1 MRGMAETG
9 TFRGEQPGSTNKS
22 RATGSWVGTQPHRAL
37 GALGLLASLLAFQSL
52 ALGQTQVAPKATAR
66 DHKQTT
72 APAPVAE
79 PRALNPSGAPT
90 TSANATSVGAT
101 PGATSASANSVNATP
116 NVATPVNATSVGANQ
131 PTTSTQAAT
140 GKVVPAS
147 GASAPALSNGSSL
160 STATHSNALT
170 RRAVVERALAA
181 GPSLR
186 SRDAERA
193 AAEARV
199 DQAIAAF
206 LPRIKLSAT
215 YRRVSPTEVT
225 LGDAAIVGARNGGAL
240 FVGPSPAAGIP
251 NLIVDSQGQPIGAQK
266 FTIKSIENQYEL
278 KAELG
283 IPLSDLL
290 LRMRRTVGA
299 AKSATEASRLMVDA
313 ERQKIALDAS
323 LAYFN
328 FLRADESVRVSQQS
342 LERSR
347 ALLEDAKATTR
358 AGLTTSLDVSRVD
371 ALVASTE
378 VTVAE
383 AERMRALTRRQLQ
396 ILLDDDHLDPQAGEI
411 VASNAPVGPVLSL
424 DEATRRAVS
433 NRAELRAMREAVAA
447 VDQRR
452 ASYQVAR
459 YPRLDGFGQ
468 ALSGQP
474 NSAIFPPQHQ
484 WRTTWAVGVTLSYS
498 PNETVSNGAIVA
510 ESEADYE
517 RLSADLETADRNI
530 RLQTAAAVLDITK
543 AQTQIDAA
551 TRAKRAATEAYDA
564 AQRLYRAGEATTT
577 DVLDAETRLLGAAL
591 QLTNAQID
599 LASAQVRLEHATGK
613 SLTP

>member
-9 TFRGEQPGSTNKS
+9 TFRGQNPGSTNKS

-37 GALGLLASLLAFQSL
+37 GALGSLASLLAFQSL
-52 ALGQTQVAPKATAR
+52 ALGQTQVAPNATAR
-66 DHKQTT
+66 DHQETT
-72 APAPVAE
+72 APARVAE
-79 PRALNPSGAPT
+79 PRASNPSGAPT

-116 NVATPVNATSVGANQ
+116 NVATSVNATAVGATSSATAVGATKPTTLGGANQ

-147 GASAPALSNGSSL
+147 SASAPALSNGSSL
-160 STATHSNALT
+160 SAATHSNALT

-283 IPLSDLL
+283 IPLSDLA

-342 LERSR
+342 LARSR

-396 ILLDDDHLDPQAGEI
+396 ILLNDDHLDPQAGEI
-411 VASNAPVGPVLSL
+411 VETNVPVGPVLSL

-447 VDQRR
+447 VD
-452 ASYQVAR
+452 
-459 YPRLDGFGQ
+459 
-468 ALSGQP
+468 
-474 NSAIFPPQHQ
+474 
-484 WRTTWAVGVTLSYS
+484 
-498 PNETVSNGAIVA
+498 
-510 ESEADYE
+510 
-517 RLSADLETADRNI
+517 
-530 RLQTAAAVLDITK
+530 
-543 AQTQIDAA
+543 
-551 TRAKRAATEAYDA
+551 
-564 AQRLYRAGEATTT
+564 
-577 DVLDAETRLLGAAL
+577 
-591 QLTNAQID
+591 
-599 LASAQVRLEHATGK
+599 
-613 SLTP
+613 

>member
-9 TFRGEQPGSTNKS
+9 TFRGQNPGSTNKS

-37 GALGLLASLLAFQSL
+37 GALGSLASLLALQSL
-52 ALGQTQVAPKATAR
+52 ALGQTQVAPNATAR
-66 DHKQTT
+66 DHQETT
-72 APAPVAE
+72 APARVAE
-79 PRALNPSGAPT
+79 PRASNPSGAPT

-101 PGATSASANSVNATP
+101 PGATSASANSVNATA
-116 NVATPVNATSVGANQ
+116 NGATSSATAVGATKPTTLGGANQ

-147 GASAPALSNGSSL
+147 SASAPALSNGSSL
-160 STATHSNALT
+160 SAATHSNALT

-283 IPLSDLL
+283 IPLSDLA

-342 LERSR
+342 LARSR

-396 ILLDDDHLDPQAGEI
+396 ILLNDDHLDPQAGEI
-411 VASNAPVGPVLSL
+411 VETNVPVGPVLSL

-447 VDQRR
+447 VD
-452 ASYQVAR
+452 
-459 YPRLDGFGQ
+459 
-468 ALSGQP
+468 
-474 NSAIFPPQHQ
+474 
-484 WRTTWAVGVTLSYS
+484 
-498 PNETVSNGAIVA
+498 
-510 ESEADYE
+510 
-517 RLSADLETADRNI
+517 
-530 RLQTAAAVLDITK
+530 
-543 AQTQIDAA
+543 
-551 TRAKRAATEAYDA
+551 
-564 AQRLYRAGEATTT
+564 
-577 DVLDAETRLLGAAL
+577 
-591 QLTNAQID
+591 
-599 LASAQVRLEHATGK
+599 
-613 SLTP
+613 